1 MEYWELESGGGKH
14 EEWGEGP
21 AYLNISSIAWIAIGP
36 QELHTPKRV
45 EASERLE
52 MFWVVYCFITNNL
65 RYLEKVPRPFAVSGL
80 LPPSL
85 L

>member
-36 QELHTPKRV
+36 
-45 EASERLE
+45 
-52 MFWVVYCFITNNL
+52 
-65 RYLEKVPRPFAVSGL
+65 
-80 LPPSL
+80 
-85 L
+85 